1 MRAVIVY
8 ESMFGNTHLIAD
20 AIAEGLAPGNEVT
33 VVPVAQAGR
42 ELLDGADLV
51 VAGGPT
57 HIHGMS
63 GARSREG
70 AVEMAHKDGSQLTLD
85 PSAEGPGLRDWL
97 AGLGQIHTRGAAF
110 DTRLPAR
117 RCSPGARQRRSP
129 NCWSG
134 AGSPSSAPLRASWSP
149 RTTSCGRAS
158 GTGPG
163 DGAGNWRPC
172 CPPPG
177 RPGEAWWSPTSG
189 SPPQGILR
197 GSSPDWSSS
206 QAPS

>member
-57 HIHGMS
+57 HVHGMS
-63 GARSREG
+63 GARSRAS
-70 AVEMAHKDGSQLTLD
+70 AVETAHKEGSRLTLD

-110 DTRLPAR
+110 DTRLA
-117 RCSPGARQRRSP
+117 GAP
-129 NCWSG
+129 M
-134 AGSPSSAPLRASWSP
+134 L
-149 RTTSCGRAS
+149 TGRAS
-158 GTGPG
+158 KTIAKLLARRGITLLSP
-163 DGAGNWRPC
+163 AESFLVTKENQL
-172 CPPPG
+172 
-177 RPGEAWWSPTSG
+177 RPGEQDRARRWGRELAALLPTAWPAG
-189 SPPQGILR
+189 
-197 GSSPDWSSS
+197 
-206 QAPS
+206 